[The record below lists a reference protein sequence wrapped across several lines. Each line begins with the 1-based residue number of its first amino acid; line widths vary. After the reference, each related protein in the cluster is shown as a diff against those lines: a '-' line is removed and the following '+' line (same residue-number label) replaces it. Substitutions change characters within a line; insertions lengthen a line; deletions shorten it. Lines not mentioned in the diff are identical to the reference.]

1 MDYFKEFPNEKGFF
15 GEYGGSFVPPELQVE
30 MDTIIQSVNPTIL
43 LTNCV
48 PLESISRADPHRFI
62 TAKISVKFAEE
73 GFI

>member
-15 GEYGGSFVPPELQVE
+15 GEYGG
-30 MDTIIQSVNPTIL
+30 
-43 LTNCV
+43 
-48 PLESISRADPHRFI
+48 SRADPHRFI